1 MVMNYAMTL
10 TNIKT
15 RGEKKPKKTLIA
27 HEGRSP
33 VTLELHI
40 CIFST
45 IKDFSLKVYQLFGP

>member
-15 RGEKKPKKTLIA
+15 RGKKNKPKKTLIA

-40 CIFST
+40 CI
-45 IKDFSLKVYQLFGP
+45 LAQ